1 MAGTITRKIL
11 FEMTRVHLHQWA
23 EEIPL
28 ADAIQPAATTIL
40 LTDTVYKEL
49 LHPKAILQIDNEV
62 MRVLDVPEDTLNVRV
77 LRGYMGTT
85 KALHPVESVVKIFP
99 SWGWTDHEFLNYH
112 LPLALKFIKPY
123 FWTMA
128 TSDTFTWSS
137 TSYTATLPSGSGISY
152 PDGNHLVRLL
162 YSNGTNYR
170 PFSTYRLLGS
180 TLNFRE
186 PAGSS
191 LTLKAEYAKFQGALT
206 AETTVLDLDDA
217 AEPLALY
224 MASLALNALKSN
236 RIRYAEYSASLNDRA
251 STADELIRM
260 GYDLRNQAIVAAEQR
275 GRVLPGEYISTYRD
289 R

>member
-11 FEMTRVHLHQWA
+11 FEMTRVHLHQWP
-23 EEIPL
+23 EEIPI
-28 ADAIQPAATTIL
+28 ASAIQATATNIE
-40 LTDTVYKEL
+40 LTDTVYKDL
-49 LHPKAILQIDNEV
+49 LHPKAILQVDNEV
-62 MRVLDVPEDTLNVRV
+62 MRVLDVPEDGLNVRV

-85 KALHPVESVVKIFP
+85 RMTHAVESVVKVLP
-99 SWGWTDHEFLNYH
+99 SWGWTDHEFLTYH
-112 LPLALKFIKPY
+112 LPLALKFLKPY
-123 FWTMA
+123 FWTLV
-128 TSDTFTWSS
+128 TSDTFTWAGS
-137 TSYTATLPSGSGISY
+137 SYTATVPATSGISY

-162 YSNGTNYR
+162 YSDGQDYR
-170 PFSTYRLLGS
+170 PFTAWRLLGN

-186 PAGSS
+186 KSGSS
-191 LTLKAEYAKFQGALT
+191 ITLKAEYAKFQGALS
-206 AETTVLDLDDA
+206 AETSTLDLDDC

-260 GYDLRNQAIVAAEQR
+260 GYDLRNQAIVAAELR

>member
-1 MAGTITRKIL
+1 MAGTITRKTL
-11 FEMTRVHLHQWA
+11 LEMTRVHLHQWP

-28 ADAIQPAATTIL
+28 ASALQAAATNIE

-49 LHPKAILQIDNEV
+49 LHPKAILQIEDEV
-62 MRVLDVPEDTLNVRV
+62 MRVLDVPEDGLNVRV

-85 KALHPVESVVKIFP
+85 KATHAIERPIKVFP
-99 SWGWTDHEFLNYH
+99 SWGWTDHEFINYH
-112 LPLALKFIKPY
+112 LPLALKFLKPF
-123 FWTMA
+123 FWTWTESA
-128 TSDTFTWSS
+128 AFTWAAS
-137 TSYTATLPSGSGISY
+137 SYTATTPAAAAISY
-152 PDGNHLVRLL
+152 PDGNHLIRLL
-162 YSNGTNYR
+162 YNDGVDYR
-170 PFSTYRLLGS
+170 PFTSWRLLGN
-180 TLNFRE
+180 TLHFRE
-186 PAGSS
+186 KSS
-191 LTLKAEYAKFQGALT
+191 SALTLKAEYAKFQGALSSDT
-206 AETTVLDLDDA
+206 ATLDLDDC
-217 AEPLALY
+217 AEPLAMY